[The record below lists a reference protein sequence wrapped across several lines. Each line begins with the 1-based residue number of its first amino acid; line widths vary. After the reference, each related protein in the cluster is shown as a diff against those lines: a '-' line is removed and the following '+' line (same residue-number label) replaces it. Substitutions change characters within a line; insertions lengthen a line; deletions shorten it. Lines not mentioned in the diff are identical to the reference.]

1 MLFTNVNV
9 ISIEKTNMQKHGRCS

>member
-9 ISIEKTNMQKHGRCS
+9 ISIEKTNMQKQGRCS